1 HIGHW
6 RRLGDRGRLHR
17 QAHSKA
23 HAALQVLQV
32 WSLRCTGTSHQ
43 PHCRGMA
50 QWQDKILLSVLPP
63 QVAPVAFAARAR
75 VLWCTWFVRAG
86 LWMSGHR
93 GAGCASSNRHV
104 GCLGLCLTA
113 RSRRTA
119 SPPLNSSVIAQESSQ
134 WTRRESFLAS
144 PRRLYSVS

>member
-1 HIGHW
+1 
-6 RRLGDRGRLHR
+6 
-17 QAHSKA
+17 
-23 HAALQVLQV
+23 
-32 WSLRCTGTSHQ
+32 
-43 PHCRGMA
+43 
-50 QWQDKILLSVLPP
+50 
-63 QVAPVAFAARAR
+63 
-75 VLWCTWFVRAG
+75 
-86 LWMSGHR
+86 MSGHR
-93 GAGCASSNRHV
+93 GAVCASSNRHV